1 MQHKDSPTMASP
13 FDRLPRIIRLG
24 IRLFVIICVVA
35 LVSLLMNWVQQRVG
49 LIQGR
54 GGRLVLSGVLV
65 LGLLAYAV
73 LMAIPFVP
81 GVEIG
86 ISLLMMQGARIAP
99 FVFLATFS
107 GLTLAFLLGKQLK
120 LTALRNLFRDTGL
133 KRVCEMLDRLEPLS
147 QQERLAVMQESL
159 PGWLRGPLLN
169 WRYVTIALALNLPGN
184 AFVGGGGGIAM
195 AAGISGL
202 FSTSRI
208 LVTFALA
215 VSPVPIAVILFGPE
229 VLDWWQDSAG

>member
-1 MQHKDSPTMASP
+1 MASP
-13 FDRLPRIIRLG
+13 FDRLPRIVRLG

-49 LIQGR
+49 LMHGR

-65 LGLLAYAV
+65 LGLLAYAI

-147 QQERLAVMQESL
+147 QQERLAVMQDSL
-159 PGWLRGPLLN
+159 PKWLRGPLLN
-169 WRYVTIALALNLPGN
+169 WRYLSNLPGN

-229 VLDWWQDSAG
+229 VLDWWQGSAG